1 MRRGAMR
8 LPKRL
13 VITLLAAMLP
23 TAAPAALAFSGSEIG
38 GLGYGR
44 DFALT
49 DDQGHVRTL
58 ADYRG
63 KIVVLSF
70 GYTHC
75 PDACPTL
82 LSDLAAVHA
91 ALGVEA
97 TRVQVLFMT
106 IDPARDTPAALGA
119 YVRAFDPSFV
129 GLTGDDAAIARTAK
143 EFHVFYQK
151 IDGADPHDYVMDHS
165 VGCYVFDATGAVRLF
180 FPSAVATAAVAA
192 DLRALLEP

>member
-1 MRRGAMR
+1 MRW
-8 LPKRL
+8 PKRFAAALL
-13 VITLLAAMLP
+13 VAALP
-23 TAAPAALAFSGSEIG
+23 AAVPAAAPAVLAFSGSEIG

-49 DDQGHVRTL
+49 DDQGLTRTL

-63 KIVVLSF
+63 RIVVLSF
-70 GYTHC
+70 GYSHC

-82 LSDLAAVHA
+82 LSDLAAARA

-97 TRVQVLFMT
+97 ARVQVLFVT
-106 IDPARDTPAALGA
+106 IDPARDAPASLGA

-151 IDGADPHDYVMDHS
+151 IDGPDPRDYAMDHS
-165 VGCYVFDATGAVRLF
+165 IGCYVFDPTGAVRLF
-180 FPSAVATAAVAA
+180 LPSASATAAVAA